1 MGRNQKDVQR
11 DNVQRT
17 KGKTRVGSR
26 KSKVGSKE
34 RAAWVFHSAE
44 SAIFVSD
51 NVALFRKAMIRY
63 LYGISG

>member
-1 MGRNQKDVQR
+1 MYFGVFGYIIWLLVRCA
-11 DNVQRT
+11 T
-17 KGKTRVGSR
+17 I
-26 KSKVGSKE
+26 
-34 RAAWVFHSAE
+34 RAEWVFHSAE